1 MAMGTPAKTVAALRC
16 PYNSS
21 MSMTSPR
28 FFCPLPLVSGACV
41 DLPESAARHAAR
53 ALRLGPG
60 DAVVLFDGGGG
71 EYACRIVEVTRRGVT
86 VEVGEHSA
94 RECESPLQLTLVQA
108 LQSGDK
114 MDFTVQKAVELG
126 VAGIVPVLSR
136 RSVLRLSGERAERR
150 VEHWRGIVGAACEQS
165 GRNRL
170 PEVAAIVPLERWLAQ
185 PPAPGVCRLMLD
197 PRAALSLSD
206 LPRPPDGR
214 VELLIGAEGGLAP
227 EEMDLALLAGFV
239 AVRLGPRVLRTET
252 AGMAAL
258 AALQSLWGDFRGSP
272 GGEARHV

>member
-1 MAMGTPAKTVAALRC
+1 M
-16 PYNSS
+16 
-21 MSMTSPR
+21 
-28 FFCPLPLVSGACV
+28 
-41 DLPESAARHAAR
+41 
-53 ALRLGPG
+53 
-60 DAVVLFDGGGG
+60 
-71 EYACRIVEVTRRGVT
+71 
-86 VEVGEHSA
+86 EVGVE
-94 RECESPLQLTLVQA
+94 EGEV
-108 LQSGDK
+108 GDW
-114 MDFTVQKAVELG
+114 DG
-126 VAGIVPVLSR
+126 WIAGIVPVLSR

-227 EEMDLALLAGFV
+227 EEMEWAAQAGFGG
-239 AVRLGPRVLRTET
+239 VRLGPRVLRTET
-252 AGMAAL
+252 AGLAVL
-258 AALQSLWGDFRGSP
+258 AALQSLWGDF
-272 GGEARHV
+272 